1 MKSLKITVGWPN
13 NMNMLS
19 KNYKTILFLLIVMTS
34 SQPLIAKSFTL
45 KWLKEKRSVQYV
57 IEVSKD
63 KAFTKISQTLNSP
76 NNSKVIDL
84 PVGIYFIRVY
94 GLDKAGKKSK
104 YTPVRQITVRYKNY
118 DRTFKKDDKIFV
130 PKYLSLDF
138 LVKKKPDAKLYYKI
152 KKKFILY
159 TKDMIYMGKSGK
171 KTLRY
176 YFKDKNGAK
185 GEKKS
190 ITLWVDGEAPDYD
203 VLVDKVSY
211 SDKKVVKARVGS
223 EITIVAN
230 DDDSGV
236 REVLYSFD
244 KKVFYFYDSPIPVS
258 DSTPFTL
265 YFKIIDNV
273 GNVTRLYKRKVQP
286 VN

>member
-1 MKSLKITVGWPN
+1 MS
-13 NMNMLS
+13 MLS
-19 KNYKTILFLLIVMTS
+19 KNYKTILFLLIIMTS
-34 SQPLIAKSFTL
+34 SQLLIAKSFTL

-63 KAFTKISQTLNSP
+63 KAFTKISQILNSP
-76 NNSKVIDL
+76 SNSKVIDL
-84 PVGIYFIRVY
+84 PIGIYFIRVY
-94 GLDKAGKKSK
+94 GLDKAGRKSK

-118 DRTFKKDDKIFV
+118 ERIFKRDNKVFV

-138 LVKKKPDAKLYYKI
+138 LAKKKPDAKLYYKI

-159 TKDMIYMGKSGK
+159 TTNDMIYMGKSGK

-185 GEKKS
+185 SEKKS
-190 ITLWVDGEAPDYD
+190 ITFWVDKKAPDHD

-211 SDKKVVKARVGS
+211 SDKKVINVRVRG
-223 EITIVAN
+223 EISIVAG

-236 REVLYSFD
+236 REILYSFD
-244 KKVFYFYDSPIPVS
+244 KQVFYFYDSPIPIT
-258 DSTPFTL
+258 DSTSFTL

-273 GNVTRLYKRKVQP
+273 GNVTRLYKKKVQP
-286 VN
+286 VH